1 MKSSPQS
8 GAGGFGVFDFK
19 EEDELPD
26 LASEKFLE
34 KFKNCSVDHH
44 STLKDDF
51 LERVTEG
58 ANHGTKEVGSIHCVD
73 IDAIDCKHGCDDAN
87 SLKPLGIEGESF
99 ADKRE
104 FSGLDAT
111 QDSDSIRHEQP
122 DLKPDSNGSRC
133 FISELERKDSI
144 LEAPTPEKGQI
155 DSALLE
161 APSKNESVDVISDA
175 DESMSGNS
183 PSSPTSETAEDGVSL
198 NGYATDQSFGD
209 MGMDDTDMEVILY
222 TDYVLYRDIYC
233 TGPQL
238 TFSHSCIKIS
248 GSNPHGNEGTFNFEC
263 GVDDVIDIA
272 CQWTRRVETVIIKLR
287 VITED
292 AVQTNNECST
302 RAIEELKIAVVE
314 PNWSHKQE
322 MITSMNVKYMAVWDI
337 VEYMDMGMEED
348 HLLGRRRYFPN
359 FDEPFEEVIYPKG
372 DPDAVS
378 ISKRDVDLLQP
389 DTYVND
395 TIIDFYIKYLKNQ
408 IQPEERN
415 HFHFFNSFFFRKLAD
430 MDKDPN
436 SASDGRAAF
445 LRVRKWT
452 RKVDIFE
459 KDFIFIPINF
469 NLHWSLIV
477 ICHPGEVA
485 RLKDEDLDESPKVPC
500 ILHMDSIKGNHTG
513 IKTLIQSY
521 LWEEW
526 KERQKEAPEDLSS
539 KFLNLRFVSLE
550 LPQQEN
556 SFDCGLFL
564 LHYLELFLAEAP
576 VNFSPF
582 KIIKSSKF
590 LDVNWFPPAE
600 ASLKR
605 TLIQKLIFALLK
617 NRSPEVSS
625 AACSDEDGPSEFP
638 ENNKSE
644 TVVEFLS
651 QRCSPAIAPQ
661 GNLSSSQAGQ
671 GIEMTVLS
679 VSSISPQCVN
689 DTGLVLKEFL
699 ESGAAAGS
707 LLGRL
712 PSFDHPSSYYHLNG
726 PTEEDAENSDHFVF
740 LPSGDT
746 GFQQMVGIIPQESSI
761 PYPSRDLGM
770 ETSYNLGISMHTE
783 HDNVDSSPEALS
795 CASDDSDVGIIEN
808 CPVRENV
815 GTSQREET
823 DDQRR
828 LSTANMECLT
838 DSVLLDAFAVEG
850 SEDPDKMYDGNENN
864 DGLPSHQENS
874 DILLHQDSD
883 IMGNGEVACDNVQEI
898 GDDQIAETHE
908 QQPAKEPI
916 MGNGEVVGCDSVQE
930 IGDNQ
935 IAETNEQQPAKE
947 LIMGNGEVAGDSV
960 QEIGDDQIAETH
972 EQQPAEELIMG
983 NREVA
988 CDSVQEIGDDQIA
1001 ETQEQQPAK
1010 ELIMGNGEV
1019 ACDSVQE
1026 IGDNQIAETNE
1037 QQPAKELIM
1046 GNGEVAGDSVQ
1057 EIGDDQIAETHE
1069 QQPAEELIMGNRE
1082 VACDSVQ
1089 EIGDDQIA
1097 ETQEQQP
1104 AKEPIMGNGEVA
1116 CDSVQEIGDD
1126 QIAETHEQQPA
1137 KELIMGDR
1145 EVACDNVQEIGD
1157 NQIAET
1163 QEQQPAKEPIM
1174 GNGEVACVNMQEIGD
1189 DHIADAH
1196 EQPPAKKPRLISP
1209 LEGEGNLTII

>member
-1 MKSSPQS
+1 MKSSPRR
-8 GAGGFGVFDFK
+8 GAGGFDVFDFK

-34 KFKNCSVDHH
+34 KFKNSSGDHH

-51 LERVTEG
+51 LECDTEG
-58 ANHGTKEVGSIHCVD
+58 ANHGTKEV
-73 IDAIDCKHGCDDAN
+73 
-87 SLKPLGIEGESF
+87 EGESF

-111 QDSDSIRHEQP
+111 QDSDSISHEQP
-122 DLKPDSNGSRC
+122 YLKPDSNGSRC

-161 APSKNESVDVISDA
+161 NEPVDVISDA

-209 MGMDDTDMEVILY
+209 MGMDDTDMEVVLY

-233 TGPQL
+233 SGPQL

-302 RAIEELKIAVVE
+302 PGIEELKIALVE

-337 VEYMDMGMEED
+337 VDGMDMGMEED
-348 HLLGRRRYFPN
+348 HLLGRRRFFPN

-408 IQPEERN
+408 IHPEERN
-415 HFHFFNSFFFRKLAD
+415 RFHFFNSFFFRKLAD

-485 RLKDEDLDESPKVPC
+485 RLNDEDLDKSPKVPC

-605 TLIQKLIFALLK
+605 TLIQKLISELLK

-625 AACSDEDGPSEFP
+625 AACSDEDELSEFP
-638 ENNKSE
+638 VNNKSE
-644 TVVEFLS
+644 TGVEFFS

-661 GNLSSSQAGQ
+661 CNLSSSQAGQ

-679 VSSISPQCVN
+679 VSSISSQCVN

-699 ESGAAAGS
+699 ESGATAGS

-726 PTEEDAENSDHFVF
+726 PMSATEEDAENSDHFVF

-746 GFQQMVGIIPQESSI
+746 GYQQMVGIIPQESSI
-761 PYPSRDLGM
+761 PYSPRDLGM

-783 HDNVDSSPEALS
+783 HDNVHSSPEALS

-815 GTSQREET
+815 GTNQREET

-908 QQPAKEPI
+908 QQPAKE
-916 MGNGEVVGCDSVQE
+916 
-930 IGDNQ
+930 
-935 IAETNEQQPAKE
+935 
-947 LIMGNGEVAGDSV
+947 LIV
-960 QEIGDDQIAETH
+960 
-972 EQQPAEELIMG
+972 
-983 NREVA
+983 
-988 CDSVQEIGDDQIA
+988 
-1001 ETQEQQPAK
+1001 
-1010 ELIMGNGEV
+1010 GNGEV

-1026 IGDNQIAETNE
+1026 IGE
-1037 QQPAKELIM
+1037 
-1046 GNGEVAGDSVQ
+1046 
-1057 EIGDDQIAETHE
+1057 DQIAETHE
-1069 QQPAEELIMGNRE
+1069 QQPAKE
-1082 VACDSVQ
+1082 
-1089 EIGDDQIA
+1089 QILD
-1097 ETQEQQP
+1097 
-1104 AKEPIMGNGEVA
+1104 NGEVA
-1116 CDSVQEIGDD
+1116 CDSVQEIGED

-1137 KELIMGDR
+1137 KELIVGNGEVACDSVQEIGEDQIAETLEQQPAKELIMDNGGNG
-1145 EVACDNVQEIGD
+1145 EVACDNVQEIGGD
-1157 NQIAET
+1157 QIAET
-1163 QEQQPAKEPIM
+1163 HEQQPAKEPIM
-1174 GNGEVACVNMQEIGD
+1174 GNGEVACVNMQMIGD
-1189 DHIADAH
+1189 DHIADTH

>member
-1 MKSSPQS
+1 MKSSPRR
-8 GAGGFGVFDFK
+8 GAGGFDVFDFK
-19 EEDELPD
+19 EEDELAD

-34 KFKNCSVDHH
+34 KFKNSSVDHH

-73 IDAIDCKHGCDDAN
+73 VDAIDCKHGCDDAN
-87 SLKPLGIEGESF
+87 SFKPLGIEGESF
-99 ADKRE
+99 ADKRD

-111 QDSDSIRHEQP
+111 RDSNSIGHEQP

-144 LEAPTPEKGQI
+144 LEASTPEKGQI

-161 APSKNESVDVISDA
+161 APSKNEPVDVISDA

-198 NGYATDQSFGD
+198 NGYATEQSFGD
-209 MGMDDTDMEVILY
+209 MGMDDTDMEVVLS

-302 RAIEELKIAVVE
+302 QGIEELKIAVVE

-322 MITSMNVKYMAVWDI
+322 MITSMNVKYMAAWDI
-337 VEYMDMGMEED
+337 VDHMDMGMEED
-348 HLLGRRRYFPN
+348 HLLGRRHYFPN

-415 HFHFFNSFFFRKLAD
+415 RFHFFNSFFFRKLAD

-485 RLKDEDLDESPKVPC
+485 RLKDEDLDKSPKVPC

-556 SFDCGLFL
+556 SFDC
-564 LHYLELFLAEAP
+564 
-576 VNFSPF
+576 
-582 KIIKSSKF
+582 
-590 LDVNWFPPAE
+590 
-600 ASLKR
+600 
-605 TLIQKLIFALLK
+605 
-617 NRSPEVSS
+617 EVSS

-644 TVVEFLS
+644 TGVEFLS

-679 VSSISPQCVN
+679 VSSISSQCVN

-699 ESGAAAGS
+699 ESGATAGS

-712 PSFDHPSSYYHLNG
+712 PSFDQSSSYYHLNG

-761 PYPSRDLGM
+761 PYSSRDLGM
-770 ETSYNLGISMHTE
+770 ESSYNLGISMHTQ
-783 HDNVDSSPEALS
+783 HDNVVDSSPETLS

-808 CPVRENV
+808 CLVRENV

-828 LSTANMECLT
+828 LSAANMECLA

-883 IMGNGEVACDNVQEI
+883 IMGNGEVACDNVQI

-908 QQPAKEPI
+908 QQPAKE
-916 MGNGEVVGCDSVQE
+916 
-930 IGDNQ
+930 
-935 IAETNEQQPAKE
+935 
-947 LIMGNGEVAGDSV
+947 LIMGNGEVACDNV

-972 EQQPAEELIMG
+972 EEQPAKELIMG
-983 NREVA
+983 KGEVA
-988 CDSVQEIGDDQIA
+988 CDSVQEIGEDQIA
-1001 ETQEQQPAK
+1001 ETHEQQPAK

-1026 IGDNQIAETNE
+1026 IGE
-1037 QQPAKELIM
+1037 
-1046 GNGEVAGDSVQ
+1046 
-1057 EIGDDQIAETHE
+1057 DQIAETHE
-1069 QQPAEELIMGNRE
+1069 QQPAKELIMG
-1082 VACDSVQ
+1082 
-1089 EIGDDQIA
+1089 
-1097 ETQEQQP
+1097 
-1104 AKEPIMGNGEVA
+1104 KGEVA
-1116 CDSVQEIGDD
+1116 CDTVQEIGDD

-1137 KELIMGDR
+1137 KELIMGKGEVACDTVQEIGDDQIAETNEQQPAKELIIGNGVACDNVQEIVDDQIVETHEQQPAKELIMGNG
-1145 EVACDNVQEIGD
+1145 EVACDNVQEIVD
-1157 NQIAET
+1157 DQIAET
-1163 QEQQPAKEPIM
+1163 HEQQPAKELIV
-1174 GNGEVACVNMQEIGD
+1174 GNGEVACDKLQEISD
-1189 DHIADAH
+1189 DHIADTH

>member
-1 MKSSPQS
+1 MKSSPRR
-8 GAGGFGVFDFK
+8 GAGGFDVFDFK
-19 EEDELPD
+19 EEDELAD

-34 KFKNCSVDHH
+34 KFKSSSVDHH
-44 STLKDDF
+44 STLKEEF
-51 LERVTEG
+51 LECVTEG

-73 IDAIDCKHGCDDAN
+73 VDAIDCKHGCDDAN
-87 SLKPLGIEGESF
+87 SFKPLGIEGESF
-99 ADKRE
+99 ADKKE

-111 QDSDSIRHEQP
+111 QDSDSISHEQP

-161 APSKNESVDVISDA
+161 APSKNEPVDVISDA

-198 NGYATDQSFGD
+198 NGYATEQSFGD
-209 MGMDDTDMEVILY
+209 MGMDDTDMEVVLC

-238 TFSHSCIKIS
+238 TFSPSCIKIS
-248 GSNPHGNEGTFNFEC
+248 GSNPNGNEGTFNFEC

-302 RAIEELKIAVVE
+302 PGIEELKIAVVE

-322 MITSMNVKYMAVWDI
+322 VITSMNVKYEAVWDI
-337 VEYMDMGMEED
+337 VDNMDMGMEED

-415 HFHFFNSFFFRKLAD
+415 RFHFFNSFFFRKLAD

-469 NLHWSLIV
+469 SLHWSLIV

-485 RLKDEDLDESPKVPC
+485 RLKDEGLDKSPKVPC

-526 KERQKEAPEDLSS
+526 KERQTEAPEDLSS

-582 KIIKSSKF
+582 DIIKSSKF

-605 TLIQKLIFALLK
+605 TLIQKLISVLLK
-617 NRSPEVSS
+617 NHSPEISS
-625 AACSDEDGPSEFP
+625 AACSDEDGPFEFP

-644 TVVEFLS
+644 TGVEFLS

-679 VSSISPQCVN
+679 VSSISSQCVN

-699 ESGAAAGS
+699 ESGATAGS

-761 PYPSRDLGM
+761 PYSSRDLGM

-783 HDNVDSSPEALS
+783 HDNVVDSSPETLS

-815 GTSQREET
+815 GTNQREET
-823 DDQRR
+823 DDQRH

-883 IMGNGEVACDNVQEI
+883 IMGNGEVACDSVQEI
-898 GDDQIAETHE
+898 GDDDQIAETHE
-908 QQPAKEPI
+908 QQPAKELT
-916 MGNGEVVGCDSVQE
+916 MGNGEVACDSVQE
-930 IGDNQ
+930 IGEDQIAETHEQQTAKELIMGNGEVACDTVQEIGDDQIAETNEQQPAKELLMGNGEVACDSVQEIVDDQIAETHEQQPAKELIMGNREVACDTVQEIIDDQIAETNEQQPACDNVQEIVDDQ

-947 LIMGNGEVAGDSV
+947 LIMGNGEVACDNV
-960 QEIGDDQIAETH
+960 QEII
-972 EQQPAEELIMG
+972 
-983 NREVA
+983 
-988 CDSVQEIGDDQIA
+988 
-1001 ETQEQQPAK
+1001 
-1010 ELIMGNGEV
+1010 
-1019 ACDSVQE
+1019 
-1026 IGDNQIAETNE
+1026 
-1037 QQPAKELIM
+1037 
-1046 GNGEVAGDSVQ
+1046 
-1057 EIGDDQIAETHE
+1057 
-1069 QQPAEELIMGNRE
+1069 
-1082 VACDSVQ
+1082 
-1089 EIGDDQIA
+1089 
-1097 ETQEQQP
+1097 
-1104 AKEPIMGNGEVA
+1104 
-1116 CDSVQEIGDD
+1116 DD

-1137 KELIMGDR
+1137 KELIMGNG

-1157 NQIAET
+1157 
-1163 QEQQPAKEPIM
+1163 
-1174 GNGEVACVNMQEIGD
+1174 D
-1189 DHIADAH
+1189 
-1196 EQPPAKKPRLISP
+1196 EQPPAKKTASYITPRRGRKSYNYIKYIKGLPSVSRTEDDFFVYLLSTLGMICQPVNRFVALYIVP
-1209 LEGEGNLTII
+1209 LVDG